1 MTPREFVFFCEGMNT
16 IFHNSDNWSL
26 IYDAVKKQ
34 YSHEAD
40 EKYIRSK
47 GGDAKM
53 VSEVLREADE
63 LKEFF
68 GTKPRRKN
76 DTKA

>member
-16 IFHNSDNWSL
+16 IFHNHDDFDV
-26 IYDAVKKQ
+26 IYEAVKKQ

-40 EKYIRSK
+40 VKYITSK

-53 VSEVLREADE
+53 VTEVLRETDE
-63 LKEFF
+63 LKKFF
-68 GTKPRRKN
+68 GTKK
-76 DTKA
+76 